1 MFHGMRIEIYSDVV
15 CPWCYIGKRRLDAA
29 LRREALADVTV
40 VWRPHQ
46 LHPNLPPGGV
56 DRDDYLKRRYG
67 AAADR
72 ARTPRHIVAEGA
84 DADIR
89 FNFAAMRRL
98 PNTLAAHRLLH
109 RAEDTGRQHA
119 LAETLFRFFF
129 CDGRDVG
136 DIDTLCEA
144 ADEAG
149 LEAADAGAW
158 LRGED
163 GTATVREAMH
173 EGLARGVAGVP
184 CYLLGGGFMLPG
196 AQSTD
201 TMARFIERAR
211 TKLAAASRTA
221 S

>member
-1 MFHGMRIEIYSDVV
+1 MRIEIYSDVV

-29 LRREALADVTV
+29 LRTEALADVEV
-40 VWRPHQ
+40 VWRPYQ
-46 LHPNLPPGGV
+46 LHPNLPPDGV
-56 DRDDYLKRRYG
+56 DREDYLKRRYG
-67 AAADR
+67 AAAER
-72 ARTPRHIVAEGA
+72 ARTPRRIVAEGA

-89 FNFAAMRRL
+89 FNFEAMRRL

-119 LAETLFRFFF
+119 LAETLFRFVF

-144 ADEAG
+144 AHEAG
-149 LEAADAGAW
+149 LDAADTGTW
-158 LRGED
+158 LRGDE
-163 GTATVREAMH
+163 GVATVREAMR

-196 AQSTD
+196 AQGAD
-201 TMARFIERAR
+201 TMVQFIERAR
-211 TKLAAASRTA
+211 TKLATA
-221 S
+221 SAKAS